1 MKHKKLDTIFSYY
14 IRCRDKWTCRRCGTK
29 YPIGNARALDA
40 SHYMGRTNASTRWE
54 EDNLHSL
61 CRGCHGYFEDRK
73 QTEYRDWMFSE
84 YGEERTREI
93 EQLSRQIKKWTPKE
107 KEALYKE
114 IRKKIE
120 DLGEI
125 IPSRL

>member
-1 MKHKKLDTIFSYY
+1 
-14 IRCRDKWTCRRCGTK
+14 
-29 YPIGNARALDA
+29 
-40 SHYMGRTNASTRWE
+40 MGRTNASTRWE